1 MDKEELKQLSERML
15 DYRAKHNLSAEK
27 FAEKCKLTLVTIYN
41 IENGKQAPSKMT
53 LRKILNVIEKG
64 E

>member
-1 MDKEELKQLSERML
+1 MDKKELKQLSEKML
-15 DYRAKHNLSAEK
+15 DYRAKNNLSAEK